1 MQLDQLDQT
10 FTLLGQTFL
19 LRKLQEQNILRFL
32 HLFLFVFQRNQL
44 FFNLLPFIIEQID
57 YLSQLQLSFSVLFV
71 KYYLLEFL
79 TILSAKGE
87 GFLSHK

>member
-19 LRKLQEQNILRFL
+19 LRELQEQNILRFL
-32 HLFLFVFQRNQL
+32 HLFLFISQRNQL
-44 FFNLLPFIIEQID
+44 FFNFLPFIVEQID

-79 TILSAKGE
+79 TILSAQGE